1 MTRKALI
8 MAGGT
13 GGHVIP
19 ALAVAQELIDRGWQ
33 VEWLGTQRGIESRLV
48 PEKGIT
54 LHTISVEG
62 LRGRGVLSLFKAPFM
77 LLRAFIDAWRV
88 LRNVRPDIVIGL
100 GGFASGPG
108 GVIARMMAK
117 PLVLHEQNA
126 VAGTTNRLLARLTKH
141 RLTGFPNVL
150 SGQYVGNP
158 VPKSVSQLTCPSLE
172 GDTPVLL
179 VLGGSLGAQ
188 ALNERVAS
196 VVARMDPAI
205 RPRIVHQCGRNKA
218 DMTVAAYKAAEV
230 DAEVVEF
237 IDDMAEA
244 YKSASVLICRSGALT
259 VSEVAC
265 VAKPA
270 IFVPFPFAIDDHQ
283 TANAKFLSEA
293 GTATVVPQSHWNDE
307 EVCEIISSYLTPS
320 KTLIDALQTQYQ
332 QAIRNAD
339 IRVADY
345 VERVCKKVS
354 YEKN

>member
-19 ALAVAQELIDRGWQ
+19 ALAVAQELIERGWQ

-48 PEKGIT
+48 PAKGIT
-54 LHTISVEG
+54 LHTIGVEG
-62 LRGRGVLSLFKAPFM
+62 LRGRGALSLFKAPLM
-77 LLRAFIDAWRV
+77 LLRAFLDAWRV
-88 LRNVRPDIVIGL
+88 LRKVRPQVVIGL

-108 GVIARMMAK
+108 GVVARMMGK

-150 SGQYVGNP
+150 GGQYVGNP
-158 VPKSVSQLTCPSLE
+158 VPKSVSQLHYPSPE
-172 GDTPVLL
+172 GSTPVLL

-196 VVARMDPAI
+196 VVALMDPSS
-205 RPRIVHQCGRNKA
+205 RPKIVHQCGRDKA
-218 DMTVAAYKAAEV
+218 DITVAAYKAANV

-237 IDDMAEA
+237 IDDMAKA
-244 YKSASVLICRSGALT
+244 YQSASVLICRSGALT

-283 TANAKFLSEA
+283 TANARFLSEA
-293 GTATVVPQSHWNDE
+293 GTATVVPQSQWNDE
-307 EVCEIISSYLTPS
+307 QVCEIILSYLAPS
-320 KTLIDALQTQYQ
+320 KTLVDALQTQHQ
-332 QAIRNAD
+332 HAIRNAD

-345 VERVCKKVS
+345 VDRVFK
-354 YEKN
+354 EG